1 MERETATA
9 LPDLLNLHFD
19 NAVDGQY
26 VLDPE
31 ADVFIKAN
39 PAMCELLGFTHE
51 QLVEARRPVSALS
64 LVHPDDRELVKAQRA
79 VSQNI
84 GDVNVMRFRAVRS
97 DGDVR
102 HLECRY
108 ALIPH
113 MGRLLHV
120 GSARDVSEQAKL
132 EHKLRAESDF
142 NRELSLAAQRAAK
155 ESQRKQVEV
164 VQANTREAALSE
176 VLRAIP
182 LLTKRLAEIESV
194 DNVFKEAVL
203 TMVNDAHF
211 SSCMVLL
218 KDEQGALEV
227 RYANPSRDTVRLRPE
242 SHPLYQDLLTGAREI
257 SVDAGGVHIA
267 PIRSGTYVR
276 GLLQVG
282 LPRMLQAFYAANKQI
297 QESVR
302 DLVVTIADF
311 LGVVVQN
318 HENLERIRQQSRVD
332 QLTGLLNR
340 RVFDE
345 QLVIEFRRALRYERD
360 LSLMM
365 FDLDNFKRVNDTWG
379 HQQGDAV
386 LEAVSGLLRGSFRDL
401 DTVCRYGG
409 EEICVIMPETVGEA
423 ARVKG
428 EQIRR
433 KIAEMEIPLV
443 DEHKKCMGVTVSV
456 GIACMNKTTQTEQQ
470 LLRAADRALYYCKNH
485 GKNQVRLA
493 DESDAA

>member
-1 MERETATA
+1 
-9 LPDLLNLHFD
+9 
-19 NAVDGQY
+19 
-26 VLDPE
+26 
-31 ADVFIKAN
+31 
-39 PAMCELLGFTHE
+39 
-51 QLVEARRPVSALS
+51 
-64 LVHPDDRELVKAQRA
+64 
-79 VSQNI
+79 
-84 GDVNVMRFRAVRS
+84 
-97 DGDVR
+97 
-102 HLECRY
+102 
-108 ALIPH
+108 
-113 MGRLLHV
+113 
-120 GSARDVSEQAKL
+120 
-132 EHKLRAESDF
+132 
-142 NRELSLAAQRAAK
+142 
-155 ESQRKQVEV
+155 
-164 VQANTREAALSE
+164 
-176 VLRAIP
+176 
-182 LLTKRLAEIESV
+182 
-194 DNVFKEAVL
+194 
-203 TMVNDAHF
+203 
-211 SSCMVLL
+211 
-218 KDEQGALEV
+218 
-227 RYANPSRDTVRLRPE
+227 
-242 SHPLYQDLLTGAREI
+242 
-257 SVDAGGVHIA
+257 
-267 PIRSGTYVR
+267 
-276 GLLQVG
+276 
-282 LPRMLQAFYAANKQI
+282 
-297 QESVR
+297 VR

-386 LEAVSGLLRGSFRDL
+386 LEAVSQLLRGSFRDL

-443 DEHKKCMGVTVSV
+443 DEHKKRMGVTVSV

-470 LLRAADRALYYCKNH
+470 LLRAADRALYFCKNH

-493 DESDAA
+493 DESDAV